1 MVFSFKDEEIS
12 LILEF
17 TVESK
22 ITKDDQTIVKIKIIK
37 NMVDDNTIS

>member
-1 MVFSFKDEEIS
+1 MVFSFKDEDIS